1 MSSRRRGETL
11 PGAPPPPADHEF
23 VDDRPGIATVADA
36 LGTTVGPLA
45 VDVERAS
52 GIRYSER
59 AFLLQLRADSGPAL
73 LVDPEAVGQD
83 IGPLADVLS
92 HRPLLLHAATQ
103 DLPSLRELGV
113 SPTSLID
120 TELAGRFLGAERVN
134 LGAMIS
140 EHLGI
145 ALAKAHSAADWSR
158 RPLPGS
164 WLDYA
169 AYDVLFLHELAD
181 IVVPRLDDLGR
192 REWFEAECRH
202 LVEADPPAG
211 PVDPWRRLS
220 RLSSLRDPRQLARA
234 RELWMARDR
243 VAAERDIAPKRLLA
257 DAAIVEAARTA
268 PTTRSGLLAIDGFD
282 GPHRRLMVDEWLE
295 ALEWAEGLGREDL
308 PSRSG
313 PKGEHPPHASWKR
326 SEPAAAALLDIARD
340 AIAGLADGLGL
351 EHGLL
356 LKPSTLRL
364 WVWRAA
370 TTRPETTP
378 PDDDAELLDEVL
390 RAEDAREWQ
399 RDLVGPV
406 LLEAVGGFRAA
417 D

>member
-1 MSSRRRGETL
+1 MSVRRRGETP
-11 PGAPPPPADHEF
+11 PGAPPPPADYEF
-23 VDDRPGIATVADA
+23 VDDRPGIEAVASTLDSSA
-36 LGTTVGPLA
+36 GPVA

-73 LVDPEAVGQD
+73 LVDPETPGQTVGS
-83 IGPLADVLS
+83 LASLLS
-92 HRPLLLHAATQ
+92 DRPLLLHAASQ

-113 SPTSLID
+113 VPSSLVD
-120 TELAGRFLGAERVN
+120 TELAGRFLGSERVN

-145 ALAKAHSAADWSR
+145 GLAKAHSAADWSR
-158 RPLPGS
+158 RPLPGA

-169 AYDVLFLHELAD
+169 AYDVLFLHELAEA
-181 IVVPRLDDLGR
+181 VVPRLDDLGR

-202 LVEADPPAG
+202 LVEAGPSPA
-211 PVDPWRRLS
+211 PAEPWRRLS
-220 RLSSLRDPRQLARA
+220 RLSSLRDTRQMARA

-243 VAAERDIAPKRLLA
+243 VAAERDIAPKRLLG
-257 DAAIVEAARTA
+257 DAAIIEAARVA
-268 PTTRSGLLAIDGFD
+268 PTSRSGLLAIDGFD
-282 GPHRRLMVDEWLE
+282 GPHRRRLVTEWLA
-295 ALEWAEGLGREDL
+295 ALEWAEGLGRADL

-313 PKGEHPPHASWKR
+313 PKGDHPPHASWKR
-326 SEPAAAALLDIARD
+326 NEPEAAALLEAARE
-340 AIAGLADGLGL
+340 AIGVLADDLGL
-351 EHGLL
+351 EPGLL

-370 TTRPETTP
+370 TGRPT
-378 PDDDAELLDEVL
+378 DDAELLDEVL
-390 RAEDAREWQ
+390 RAEDARQWQ
-399 RDLVGPV
+399 IDLTGPV
-406 LLEAVGGFRAA
+406 LLEAVRGFRAA